1 MYDSNPLQHDSLPHI
16 PLVTKSVSS
25 FVATRLK
32 PDNLGDLKK
41 LLLPVANYWVEI
53 ADQLGMTSQVH
64 NIRAS
69 QTMSLQQ
76 NSWGTYLTGGFPGNI
91 LYPLST
97 LSVKL
102 WEKILVSLE
111 EMEWP
116 RVWKQNFKAKEVCEV
131 TYYTLLASFIKTSSL
146 VSNNYKR
153 NKSWT
158 WKKPGDKI

>member
-1 MYDSNPLQHDSLPHI
+1 MYDSNPLQHDSLPHF

-69 QTMSLQQ
+69 PDNVTPAKFLRDLLDRWLSREHPLPTLDSLCQALREDT
-76 NSWGTYLTGGFPGNI
+76 SIIGGNG
-91 LYPLST
+91 
-97 LSVKL
+97 VAK
-102 WEKILVSLE
+102 SLE
-111 EMEWP
+111 
-116 RVWKQNFKAKEVCEV
+116 AK
-131 TYYTLLASFIKTSSL
+131 FQGQ
-146 VSNNYKR
+146 R
-153 NKSWT
+153 
-158 WKKPGDKI
+158 GM